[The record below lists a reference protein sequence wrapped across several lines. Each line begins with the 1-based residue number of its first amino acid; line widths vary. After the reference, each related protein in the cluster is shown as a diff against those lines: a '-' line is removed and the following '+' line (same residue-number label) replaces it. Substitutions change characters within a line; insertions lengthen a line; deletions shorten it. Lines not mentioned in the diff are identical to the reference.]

1 MHQVSI
7 PRESG
12 FIRRLLGKLPQ
23 TSPIY
28 SPEEVRLRL
37 QERELTD
44 PRTAAVHAAA
54 ARTGLWSC
62 LVSDK
67 IAVELGRAATRLP
80 TIVHWYRQGVSA
92 HDIGRRLSPFGGA
105 WDADRAL
112 TVAAALI
119 AYTLNQSGG

>member
-1 MHQVSI
+1 MHQFSI
-7 PRESG
+7 PSEPG
-12 FIRRLLGKLPQ
+12 FVRRLLGKLPRI
-23 TSPIY
+23 SPGY
-28 SPEEVRLRL
+28 SPEEVRMRL
-37 QERELTD
+37 QAHELTD

-54 ARTGLWSC
+54 AHTGLWSS

-67 IAVELGRAATRLP
+67 IALELGRAATRLP
-80 TIVHWYRQGVSA
+80 SIVHWYRQGVSA
-92 HDIGRRLSPFGGA
+92 HEIGRRLSPFGGA